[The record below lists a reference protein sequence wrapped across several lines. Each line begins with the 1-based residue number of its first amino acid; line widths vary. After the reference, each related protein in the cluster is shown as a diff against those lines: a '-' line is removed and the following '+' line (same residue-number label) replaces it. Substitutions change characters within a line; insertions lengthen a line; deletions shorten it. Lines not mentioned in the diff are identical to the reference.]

1 MRKALADLIDSSIIF
16 QYNLPNSNK
25 SIDKTVLSINDDSC
39 FEATNFNDFVSII
52 YNSILEYSFD
62 GYEMENKDLNNLQ
75 YRALRTRVRY
85 NHDATDEAKIKYGF
99 YGEVLLYAIIYK
111 IFNIPKLIARGHFYS
126 VAAKSETAGYD
137 GYHLIEKDDKVQLW
151 FGEVKFYQN
160 YKTAINSALK
170 NIENVVADD
179 YLIDNNLIAIFDKF
193 TMNNSYVVN
202 SKLKELV
209 HKWEENP
216 KINLKQEL
224 INNDIKLI
232 YPILIVY
239 EKSAASYDRDIELAV
254 EHIKDKFSS
263 LTFNN
268 ITIDYS
274 LFFIFLPIEDVKA
287 TKEEVKKWIESQKP
301 LI

>member
-1 MRKALADLIDSSIIF
+1 MRQALADLIDNTIVF
-16 QYNLPNSNK
+16 QYNLPNSAK
-25 SIDKTVLSINDDSC
+25 GIDKTVLSTDDDSC
-39 FEATNFNDFVSII
+39 YESADFNDFVSII

-62 GYEMENKDLNNLQ
+62 EYEIEGKDLNDLQ
-75 YRALRTRVRY
+75 FRALRTRVRY

-99 YGEVLLYAIIYK
+99 YGEVLLYAVIYK
-111 IFNIPKLIARGHFYS
+111 LFNIPKLIARGHFYQ
-126 VAAKSETAGYD
+126 VASKSETAGYD
-137 GYHLIEKDDKVQLW
+137 GYHLIEHDDKIQLW
-151 FGEVKFYQN
+151 FGEVKFYQG
-160 YKTAINSALK
+160 YKAAIKSALK

-193 TMNNSYVVN
+193 TMNNNYEVN

-209 HKWEENP
+209 DKWEENP
-216 KINLKQEL
+216 RIDLKQEL
-224 INNDIKLI
+224 IDNNIKLI

-239 EKSAASYDRDIELAV
+239 EKGATGYDKDIELAV

-274 LFFIFLPIEDVKA
+274 LFFIFLPIDQVKA
-287 TKEEVKKWIESQKP
+287 TKEEVKTWIESQKP